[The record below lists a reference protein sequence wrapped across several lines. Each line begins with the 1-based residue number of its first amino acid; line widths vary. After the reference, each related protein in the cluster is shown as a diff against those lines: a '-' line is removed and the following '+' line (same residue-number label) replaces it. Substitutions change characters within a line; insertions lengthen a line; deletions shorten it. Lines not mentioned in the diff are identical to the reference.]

1 MILRF
6 EMGCTPAEF
15 RQRLLAA
22 PVTYDVERA
31 QFEHVENLRLIDP
44 RQRTIGTLRLPAVD
58 VELVFQG
65 YTRADIDAIV
75 TRFHAW
81 CWLNLILM
89 LTPNSPAIVEG
100 RTSSRRCL
108 DEPPLTEPR
117 GVGTWQRGP
126 NPSRLTVHRSRRLR

>member
-1 MILRF
+1 M
-6 EMGCTPAEF
+6 P
-15 RQRLLAA
+15 AA
-22 PVTYDVERA
+22 PVTYHVERA
-31 QFEHVENLRLIDP
+31 QFDHVENLR
-44 RQRTIGTLRLPAVD
+44 
-58 VELVFQG
+58 LVFQG

-75 TRFHAW
+75 TRFHAWQAW